1 MLIPFKKMNAQGNDF
16 VILDHFAN
24 QALDVDFPRL
34 AQDICDRHFG
44 VGADGLVILEP
55 CADGDARMI
64 IFNND
69 GTRAEMCGS
78 ALRCVSFMMMQK
90 THKDQVDIVTDSGLK
105 QAKREGDFITVNL
118 GKPELIRQKMHV
130 DEFCGDLVDI
140 GNPHYIVFQ
149 EDISRD
155 PHLEHGAKLEHHPAF
170 SRPVNVHFVQILERD
185 IINLKIWEHAC
196 GATLACGT
204 GAASAVFAGIQR
216 GCLASKVAVNVPG
229 GKIIIQATETG
240 EMLLIGTVSESF
252 QGCYPW
258 KI

>member
-118 GKPELIRQKMHV
+118 GKPELIRQKMQV
-130 DEFCGDLVDI
+130 DEF
-140 GNPHYIVFQ
+140 
-149 EDISRD
+149 
-155 PHLEHGAKLEHHPAF
+155 
-170 SRPVNVHFVQILERD
+170 
-185 IINLKIWEHAC
+185 
-196 GATLACGT
+196 
-204 GAASAVFAGIQR
+204 
-216 GCLASKVAVNVPG
+216 
-229 GKIIIQATETG
+229 
-240 EMLLIGTVSESF
+240 
-252 QGCYPW
+252 
-258 KI
+258 